1 MTQERI
7 ALKGQFMY
15 LTYKAQTQQTL
26 MRERHTPQ
34 QQQQPKESCDT
45 SIVLNLLTLISYY
58 TMEFPQWVLN
68 FN

>member
-1 MTQERI
+1 
-7 ALKGQFMY
+7 MY

-34 QQQQPKESCDT
+34 QQQPKESSDT

>member
-1 MTQERI
+1 LLR

-26 MRERHTPQ
+26 MRERHT

-58 TMEFPQWVLN
+58 TLEFPQWVLN